1 MAIDKPLGG
10 LLNQDDFEMGPEG
23 LLVAEEEMPVGD
35 SMLTELE
42 DGGVEIDFDPM
53 SSLMGGGEEPFDS
66 NLAEYIEDNELRTLA
81 IDCISMFD
89 SDKSSRSDWETT
101 YKEGLD
107 QLGLGIEDRTTPWA
121 GACGVFHPMLS
132 EAVVRFQAQTIQ
144 EIMPAKGPVKTHIW
158 GLVTDEREKQAQRVQ
173 DYMNYQLIE
182 VMTEYRSETEKLLFS
197 LPLAG
202 SAFRKIYFDPSLGRP
217 TSMFVPAEDFVV
229 SYNESELE
237 HAERYTHVMN
247 RSTNQVRKLQVSGFY
262 RDIELTA
269 SHIEE
274 NPITS
279 KFNEIGGVS
288 PSWDNNERHQ
298 LLEMHCDIDVPGFED
313 PDGVALPY
321 VITIDKSSSTILSI
335 YRNWSEDDPHRIKKQ
350 HFVHYGYVPGIGFYN
365 LGLIHMIGGLAKSA
379 TSLLRQ
385 LVDAG
390 TLSNLPGGL
399 KTRGLRIKGDDTPI
413 MPGEFR
419 DVDVPGGVI
428 RDNITFLPYKEP
440 SSVLYQ
446 LLGNIVEE
454 GRRFAS
460 MADLKVADMNQEAPV
475 GTTLAIMERAMKVQS
490 AIQARIHA
498 SLKQEYKI
506 LAGVIR
512 DYTSPSYPYETESGE
527 DIKLED
533 FDDRIDVVPV
543 SDPNA
548 STMAQ
553 RIMQYQAAM
562 QLAQQSPGLYDMP
575 LLHREMMELI
585 GIPNVDKIV
594 PKPDEAR
601 PTDPVG
607 ENEDVLTL
615 KPVKAFEY
623 QDHEAHMR
631 VHMVL
636 KNDPQIKEQ
645 MQNNKMGSAINSA
658 LDAHIREH
666 LAFIFR
672 DQIEEEL
679 GVPLPP
685 TNQPLPQDVEKR
697 LSALVA
703 DAADQMLGKKKA
715 KAKAEKDAKMQKDPI
730 VQQREKE
737 LDIRREDVQRRAQA
751 DQAKSQL
758 EQQKLTVTQQ
768 AGQEKQQLERE
779 KIASK
784 ERSDAAAL
792 EQEREEMLLKSQI
805 DQEQFDVE
813 QETEGVKASL
823 EREKF
828 DAEQEM
834 EGVKLGL
841 EQEKFDAEQEAEG
854 VKFGLKMSEKDK
866 NE

>member
-23 LLVAEEEMPVGD
+23 LLVAEEETPVGD

-101 YKEGLD
+101 YEEGLD

-158 GLVTDEREKQAQRVQ
+158 GVVTDEREKQAQRVQ

-512 DYTSPSYPYETESGE
+512 DYTSPDYPYETEEGE

-601 PTDPVG
+601 PTDPVS

-823 EREKF
+823 AREKF

-834 EGVKLGL
+834 EGVKLEL
-841 EQEKFDAEQEAEG
+841 EQQKFDAEQEAEG
-854 VKFGLKMSEKDK
+854 VKFGLKMSENDK

>member
-1 MAIDKPLGG
+1 MPIDKSLDG
-10 LLNQDDFEMGPEG
+10 LFSQDDFDMGPEG
-23 LLVAEEEMPVGD
+23 LMVIEEEGEIPGD
-35 SMLTELE
+35 SIVTELE

-53 SSLMGGGEEPFDS
+53 ADIGSVETEFSS
-66 NLAEYIEDNELRTLA
+66 NLAEVVDDKELRTIATDLIA
-81 IDCISMFD
+81 KFNA
-89 SDKSSRSDWETT
+89 DKSSRGDWEET

-107 QLGLGIEDRTTPWA
+107 NLGLEIEDRTTPWA

-132 EAVVRFQAQTIQ
+132 EAVVRFQSQTIQ
-144 EIMPAKGPVKTHIW
+144 EIMPAKGPVKTQIW
-158 GLVTDEREKQAQRVQ
+158 GLSTKEREDQAKRVQ

-182 VMTEYRSETEKLLFS
+182 VMTEYRAETEKLLFS

-229 SYNESELE
+229 SYNEADLDQ
-237 HAERYTHVMN
+237 AERYTHVMN
-247 RSTNQVRKLQVSGFY
+247 RSTNQIKKLQVSGFY
-262 RDIELTA
+262 KDVELSSSFIED
-269 SHIEE
+269 
-274 NPITS
+274 NPITD
-279 KFNEIGGVS
+279 KYRDIGGVK
-288 PSWDNNERHQ
+288 PSYDKDDRHQ
-298 LLEMHCDIDVPGFED
+298 LLEMHVDLELPGFED
-313 PDGVALPY
+313 RDGIALPY
-321 VITIDKSSSTILSI
+321 VVTIDKGSATILSI
-335 YRNWSEDDPHRIKKQ
+335 YRNWSEDDDSREKKQ

-506 LAGVIR
+506 LARIIYEFT
-512 DYTSPSYPYETESGE
+512 DPDYPYETGAGE
-527 DIKLED
+527 GIKLED
-533 FDDRIDVVPV
+533 FDDRVDIIPV

-548 STMAQ
+548 SSMAQ
-553 RIMQYQAAM
+553 RIMQYQAAL
-562 QLAQQSPGLYDMP
+562 QLAAQAPNLYDLP
-575 LLHREMMELI
+575 LLHRQMMELI
-585 GIPNVDKIV
+585 GIPNADKVV
-594 PKPDEAR
+594 PMTDEV
-601 PTDPVG
+601 PPNDPVS
-607 ENEDVLTL
+607 ENQDILTQS
-615 KPVKAFEY
+615 PVKAYEY

-636 KNDPQIKEQ
+636 KNDPQMAQEV
-645 MQNNKMGSAINSA
+645 QNSPAGGAVMGA
-658 LDAHIREH
+658 LDAHVREH

-672 DQIEEEL
+672 KQVEDEL

-685 TNQPLPQDVEKR
+685 EGQPLPQDVEKR
-697 LSALVA
+697 LSTLVA
-703 DAADQMLGKKKA
+703 DAADQAMGKKQQQA
-715 KAKAEKDAKMQKDPI
+715 QAAQQAAQQADPI
-730 VQQREKE
+730 LQMRQQE
-737 LDIRREDVQRRAQA
+737 LAIRQSEAESKQQMDA
-751 DQAKSQL
+751 AKQEL
-758 EQQKLTVTQQ
+758 AQQKLQVDSELAQQ
-768 AGQEKQQLERE
+768 KLQVEVEKDSADQQMDAAELHLEAQ
-779 KIASK
+779 KLASK
-784 ERSDAAAL
+784 ER
-792 EQEREEMLLKSQI
+792 M
-805 DQEQFDVE
+805 
-813 QETEGVKASL
+813 ETEGLKLEEQKLALAS
-823 EREKF
+823 EIEEAKF
-828 DAEQEM
+828 KAEQEM
-834 EGVKLGL
+834 EGVKIGR
-841 EQEKFDAEQEAEG
+841 EI
-854 VKFGLKMSEKDK
+854 VKDDDSE
-866 NE
+866 

>member
-23 LLVAEEEMPVGD
+23 LLVAEEETPVGD

-81 IDCISMFD
+81 IECISMFD

-335 YRNWSEDDPHRIKKQ
+335 YRNWAEDDPHKIKKQ

-512 DYTSPSYPYETESGE
+512 DYTSPDYPYETESGE

-601 PTDPVG
+601 PTDPVS

-685 TNQPLPQDVEKR
+685 TDQPLPQDVEKR

-823 EREKF
+823 AREKF

-841 EQEKFDAEQEAEG
+841 EQEKFDAEQEVEG
-854 VKFGLKMSEKDK
+854 VKFGLKMSEKNK

>member
-1 MAIDKPLGG
+1 MAIDKPLNG

-23 LLVAEEEMPVGD
+23 LLVAEEEMPIGD
-35 SMLTELE
+35 SMLTELA

-89 SDKSSRSDWETT
+89 SDKSSRSDWEAT

-107 QLGLGIEDRTTPWA
+107 QLGLEIEDRTTPWA

-144 EIMPAKGPVKTHIW
+144 EIMPAKGPVKSHIW
-158 GLVTDEREKQAQRVQ
+158 GVVTDEREQQARRVQ
-173 DYMNYQLIE
+173 EYMNYQLIE

-262 RDIELTA
+262 RDVELTA
-269 SHIEE
+269 SHVEE

-321 VITIDKSSSTILSI
+321 VVTIDKSSSTILSI

-506 LAGVIR
+506 LSGVIR
-512 DYTSPSYPYETESGE
+512 DYTSPDYPYETESGE
-527 DIKLED
+527 GIKLED

-594 PKPDEAR
+594 PQPDEAR
-601 PTDPVG
+601 PTDPVS
-607 ENEDVLTL
+607 ENENVLTL

-645 MQNNKMGSAINSA
+645 MQNNKMGGAINAA

-685 TNQPLPQDVEKR
+685 TDQPLPKDIEKR

-758 EQQKLTVTQQ
+758 EQQKLAVTQQ

-792 EQEREEMLLKSQI
+792 EQEREEVFLKSQI
-805 DQEQFDVE
+805 DQEQFEVE
-813 QETEGVKASL
+813 QETEGVKAAL
-823 EREKF
+823 AREKF

-834 EGVKLGL
+834 ESVKLRL

-854 VKFGLKMSEKDK
+854 VKFGLNMSEKNK